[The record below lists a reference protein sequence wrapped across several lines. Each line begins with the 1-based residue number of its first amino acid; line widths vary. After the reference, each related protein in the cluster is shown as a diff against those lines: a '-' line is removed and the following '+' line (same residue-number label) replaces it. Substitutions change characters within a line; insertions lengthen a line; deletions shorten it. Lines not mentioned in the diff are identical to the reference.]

1 MTDVF
6 IMNTADLKDAG
17 FQGSFNDLADD
28 FEAAGA
34 TVEGSYDSEGNPI
47 MTLFNIDAETVE
59 STLADYGIED
69 PTQFTSD
76 ESGEIAG
83 DPADETDLDAPVEV
97 EPADDGA
104 VDIEGSG
111 DGEDSEFDVPA
122 ELDEP
127 EPEEPVDEPE
137 EPEEPEEAD
146 ESYIL
151 DENGKPKGTQNLSE
165 SATHSIIDEVRDRAL
180 LERICKKF
188 DAVHNLFEGK
198 VARMK
203 ALLEARREKKDN
215 LRNMINE
222 AEEIT
227 AKPVKKPVKGPYGNV
242 EVNGKMLGECQILDV
257 EQMLIESK
265 RSFKRWK
272 TVYQSLNESK
282 VVERDKLRTK
292 LKKQVRLIEILE
304 SQKAWLKKNA
314 LNEDEEQVGST
325 VATLTGIV
333 FKVNNADEFIKTLV
347 DNGIP
352 EDVLEKVNAAP
363 AEDEENQDDQQQDD
377 QTPPADMGGGDMA
390 DMGGGAP
397 AGPVPAPAAPAP
409 GGGNP
414 FESLRQKMRKNRLNE
429 AFAEQAPAGGDDQ
442 QQDQPAPETDS
453 DAENGID
460 PTATSTDPEGEEVR
474 LKDTSYAKQ
483 VQEIIA
489 REYNYPT
496 EKFNEEIGGE
506 IIDDEQPAEGEV
518 PPADIDGSDD
528 GSDGFGTETGNED
541 QIEMKNGEIATE
553 DTINP
558 EDVFGDI

>member
-47 MTLFNIDAETVE
+47 MTLFNVDAETIE
-59 STLADYGIED
+59 SILADYSIED
-69 PTQFTSD
+69 PAQFTSD

-83 DPADETDLDAPVEV
+83 DPADETDLDTFVDV
-97 EPADDGA
+97 EPADDGT

-111 DGEDSEFDVPA
+111 DGEDDGFDVPA
-122 ELDEP
+122 ELDDPDDDPDTEP
-127 EPEEPVDEPE
+127 
-137 EPEEPEEAD
+137 EAD
-146 ESYIL
+146 EAYIL
-151 DENGKPKGTQNLSE
+151 DENGRPKGTQNLSE
-165 SATHSIIDEVRDRAL
+165 AATRSIVGEVRDQAL

-203 ALLEARREKKDN
+203 ALLESRREKKEN
-215 LRNMINE
+215 LKQMINE

-227 AKPVKKPVKGPYGNV
+227 ADKSAKGPYGNV
-242 EVNGKMLGECQILDV
+242 KVNGKMLSECQILDI

-282 VVERDKLRTK
+282 AVEKDKLRTK

-304 SQKAWLKKNA
+304 SQKAWLKKNV

-363 AEDEENQDDQQQDD
+363 SKDEENQDDQQQDN
-377 QTPPADMGGGDMA
+377 QNPPADMGGGGMA

-397 AGPVPAPAAPAP
+397 AGPAPAAPAPAP

-414 FESLRQKMRKNRLNE
+414 FESFRQKMRKNKLNE
-429 AFAEQAPAGGDDQ
+429 AFANQAPAGGDDQ

-453 DAENGID
+453 DADNGID

-489 REYNYPT
+489 REYNYPA

-506 IIDDEQPAEGEV
+506 IIDDEQSTKGEV
-518 PPADIDGSDD
+518 PPADTDGSDD
-528 GSDGFGTETGNED
+528 GSDGFGADAGDED

-558 EDVFGDI
+558 EDVFGDLAEAAKIFGDI